1 MKGHIYKL
9 KNSWGFMIDVGKD
22 SNGKRHQKRFSGFK
36 TKKDAEDACAGK
48 IVTLNLNV
56 PSNLKEL
63 TLSSYLDMWLNTYKK
78 DSIAYNTYVGYKT
91 NIFKH
96 IIPNIGNLKLCK
108 LQASDIQDM
117 YNKLHKTS
125 SNTSGLLSSQSIYYI
140 HSTLR
145 KALKDAYK
153 QHYITIN
160 PIDFV
165 VAPKVQ
171 KFQAQ
176 FLNAAQLKMLL
187 DEIKNTDIYLP
198 TLLAAGLGLRR
209 GEVLALKYS
218 DINFTDNT
226 ISISKNYISMNGS
239 YMIGDVKT
247 NKSNRVLVVSNNI
260 MNVLKERYEFFL
272 LERKIFGDSFNKEG
286 YINTNDRGTII
297 HCSMWDQELKKH
309 LKKLNLPKIRIH
321 DLRHSNASL
330 MIKQGVSMKVA
341 SERLGHSKIST
352 TMDLY
357 THIDMEQQADAAK
370 KIDAC
375 LF

>member
-1 MKGHIYKL
+1 
-9 KNSWGFMIDVGKD
+9 
-22 SNGKRHQKRFSGFK
+22 
-36 TKKDAEDACAGK
+36 
-48 IVTLNLNV
+48 
-56 PSNLKEL
+56 
-63 TLSSYLDMWLNTYKK
+63 MWLNTYKK
-78 DSIAYNTYVGYKT
+78 NSIAYNTYSGYKT

-96 IIPNIGNLKLCK
+96 IVPNIGNIKLTK

-117 YNKLHKTS
+117 YNKLHKTTL
-125 SNTSGLLSSQSIYYI
+125 NPCGTLSSQSIYYI

-153 QHYITIN
+153 QHYITTN

-165 VAPKVQ
+165 TPPKVE
-171 KFQAQ
+171 KFEAQ
-176 FLNAAQLKMLL
+176 FLNARELKLLL
-187 DEIKNTDIYLP
+187 DELKNTDIYLP

-218 DINFTDNT
+218 DINFNENT
-226 ISISKNYISMNGS
+226 ISISKNYISMKGT

-247 NKSNRVLVVSNNI
+247 KKSKRVLAVSANI
-260 MNVLKERYEFFL
+260 MSALKNRYEFYL
-272 LERKIFGDSFNKEG
+272 LEKNVFGNNFNKEG
-286 YINTNDRGTII
+286 YINTNDRGNII
-297 HCSMWDQELKKH
+297 HCSIWDQELKKH
-309 LKKLNLPKIRIH
+309 LKKINLPKIRIH

-330 MIKQGVSMKVA
+330 MIKQGVPMKVA

-357 THIDMEQQADAAK
+357 THIDMEQQIDAAQ
-370 KIDAC
+370 KIDDC